1 MTDYPGAIDYPAHPT
16 NFYLPENH
24 GGVPNKPKGWV
35 LHTPE
40 EPADNYESTPVYF
53 SQPNR
58 QASTHYYL
66 DNDGDVYQMVPERC
80 AAIAN
85 GVIGKPYPSWA
96 NPNISLNW
104 QSLNVEIEGY
114 GHSIHLTMLR
124 GGPQWQ
130 GLLNLIRHR
139 AAAYGIPL
147 DREHV
152 IGHYQVA
159 NNRVDPGAQF
169 PWGALI
175 EDLQEDD
182 DMVTRHNQT
191 ADWFTGR
198 FMPAGGYE
206 MQVRSDFALPPEAK
220 YVRFGVDLQ
229 AGHIRWFDGDGGSVA
244 GASSPRYS
252 VVELFINDR
261 GTCYFQVEQDAT
273 FNIIECLGYSTG
285 GK

>member
-1 MTDYPGAIDYPAHPT
+1 MVDYPGAIDVPAHPT
-16 NFYLPENH
+16 NIYWPENH
-24 GGVPNKPKGWV
+24 GGVSNQPKGWV

-53 SQPNR
+53 QNPNI

-124 GGPQWQ
+124 GSPQWQ
-130 GLLNLIRHR
+130 GLLKLIKHR

-147 DREHV
+147 DREHI

-169 PWGALI
+169 PWDALI

-182 DMVTRHNQT
+182 DMWVRHNRT

-198 FMPAGGYE
+198 TMAAGGYL
-206 MQVRSDFALPPEAK
+206 MQTVGDFKLPSGTQF
-220 YVRFGVDLQ
+220 VRFGVDLS
-229 AGHIRWFDGDGGSVA
+229 AGHIRWFDGDQVSFA

-252 VVELFINDR
+252 IVEILMKGSDAAPFI
-261 GTCYFQVEQDAT
+261 VEQDAV
-273 FNIIECLGYSTG
+273 FNVLECLAYR
-285 GK
+285 

>member
-1 MTDYPGAIDYPAHPT
+1 MSDYPGAIDYPAHPT

-24 GGVPNKPKGWV
+24 GGVPNKPRGWV

-40 EPADNYESTPVYF
+40 EPSDNYESTPVYF
-53 SQPNR
+53 SQAHPGAE
-58 QASTHYYL
+58 ASTHYYL

-85 GVIGKPYPSWA
+85 GVIGKPYPAWA
-96 NPNISLNW
+96 NPNTSLNW

-130 GLLNLIRHR
+130 GLLKLIKHR
-139 AAAYGIPL
+139 AAAYGFPA
-147 DREHV
+147 DRVHT

-159 NNRVDPGAQF
+159 SNRSDPGPLF
-169 PWGALI
+169 PWDALI

-182 DMVTRHNQT
+182 DMWVRHNSL
-191 ADWFTGR
+191 ASWFTDR
-198 FMPAGGYE
+198 PMAVGGYE
-206 MQVRSDFALPPEAK
+206 MQVRSDFHLPDSAK
-220 YVRFGVDLQ
+220 LVRFGVDLQ
-229 AGHIRWFDGDGGSVA
+229 AGHIRWFDGNGVSVA

-252 VVELFINDR
+252 VVELFINEK
-261 GTCYFQVEQDAT
+261 GTCYFQVEIDAQI
-273 FNIIECLGYSTG
+273 NIIECLGYS
-285 GK
+285 